1 MCVGGNGLTES
12 EVIAKYEIMD
22 GLPVR
27 GKTCVFKAAVRYNII
42 QTVNLYLVK

>member
-1 MCVGGNGLTES
+1 MWICLRDNMWISVGGNGFTES

-27 GKTCVFKAAVRYNII
+27 GN
-42 QTVNLYLVK
+42 

>member
-1 MCVGGNGLTES
+1 MKYNSSIAVGVDGFTES

-27 GKTCVFKAAVRYNII
+27 GKNWRMF
-42 QTVNLYLVK
+42 

>member
-1 MCVGGNGLTES
+1 MRTESIKLWTYVGSNGLTES

-27 GKTCVFKAAVRYNII
+27 GENFAVFW
-42 QTVNLYLVK
+42 